1 MSAALQLAGA
11 IAILVPFA
19 WTQLGSLRV
28 GSAAYLAPNL
38 AGSLVLAVIAAQGGN
53 WGFLLLETTWAAV
66 SAWGLVRRGRE
77 T

>member
-1 MSAALQLAGA
+1 MSAAVQLAGA
-11 IAILVPFA
+11 ILILVPFA

-28 GSAAYLAPNL
+28 DALPYLVPNL

-66 SAWGLVRRGRE
+66 SAWGLARRGR
-77 T
+77 

>member
-19 WTQLGSLRV
+19 WTQLGSLSPRSV
-28 GSAAYLAPNL
+28 VYLALNLGGSALLA
-38 AGSLVLAVIAAQGGN
+38 VLALQGSQ

-66 SAWGLVRRGRE
+66 SAWGLLHRR
-77 T
+77 

>member
-28 GSAAYLAPNL
+28 DSPAYLVPNL
-38 AGSLVLAVIAAQGGN
+38 AGSLVLAVIAVQGSN
-53 WGFLLLETTWAAV
+53 WGFLLLEATWAAV
-66 SAWGLVRRGRE
+66 SGWGLVRSARRG
-77 T
+77 

>member
-28 GSAAYLAPNL
+28 DSAAYLLPNL
-38 AGSLVLAVIAAQGGN
+38 AGSLVLGVIAARGSN
-53 WGFLLLETTWAAV
+53 WGFLLLEVTWAAV
-66 SAWGLVRRGRE
+66 SAWGLVRRARR